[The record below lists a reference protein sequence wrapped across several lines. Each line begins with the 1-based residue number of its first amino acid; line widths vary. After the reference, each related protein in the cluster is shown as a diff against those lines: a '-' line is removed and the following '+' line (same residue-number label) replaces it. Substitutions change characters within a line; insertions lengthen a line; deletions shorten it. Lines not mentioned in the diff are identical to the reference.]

1 MKLHE
6 YQSKQIFSNYGIPIP
21 PGRVSTNSA
30 DAKRIAEELGRPVV
44 IKSQVLVGGRGKAG
58 GIRLAKSPHE
68 AEDLA
73 TQILGMEIK
82 GLPVHK
88 ILVDEAASI
97 ETEIYLGITN
107 DRSARKPVMMAS
119 SAGGVEIEQVA
130 KETPEK
136 IVKVHIDPL
145 LGLRDYQA
153 RDMAAGIDLPRE
165 HWRVFGQ
172 IGRGLWKAYLS
183 SDATLA
189 EINPLVITSQ
199 NQLIALDGKMV
210 LDDNA
215 LFRHPDLAEMRDV
228 DVEPESETEA
238 RKYSLSFIKLEGYIG
253 CMVNGA
259 GLAMATMDIIKLNGG
274 EPANFLD
281 IGGGAS
287 SEKVAAALRII
298 LSDSNVKAVLFNIF
312 GGITR
317 GDEVARGILAALNE
331 VNTEIPMVIRLVGT
345 NAEEGQQIL
354 SEANMITAETLV
366 DAAKKAINAAQGDK
380 PE

>member
-1 MKLHE
+1 
-6 YQSKQIFSNYGIPIP
+6 
-21 PGRVSTNSA
+21 
-30 DAKRIAEELGRPVV
+30 
-44 IKSQVLVGGRGKAG
+44 
-58 GIRLAKSPHE
+58 
-68 AEDLA
+68 
-73 TQILGMEIK
+73 
-82 GLPVHK
+82 
-88 ILVDEAASI
+88 
-97 ETEIYLGITN
+97 
-107 DRSARKPVMMAS
+107 MMAS

-130 KETPEK
+130 KDTPEK

-145 LGLRDYQA
+145 LGLRDFQA
-153 RDMAAGIDLPRE
+153 RDIAAGIDLPRE

-199 NQLIALDGKMV
+199 NQLLAVDGKMV

-215 LFRHPDLAEMRDV
+215 MFRHPNLAEMRDL
-228 DVEPESETEA
+228 DIEPESETEA

-298 LSDSNVKAVLFNIF
+298 LSDTNVKAVLFNIF

-331 VNTEIPMVIRLVGT
+331 VKTEVPMVIRLVGT
-345 NAEEGQQIL
+345 NAEEGRQIL
-354 SEANMITAETLV
+354 SQANMITAETLV
-366 DAAKKAINAAQGDK
+366 DAAKKAITAAHGDK